1 MPRILS
7 TKSTSTKPRFALAA
21 LGLFF
26 ALPLAAQQT
35 GPLAPAPSRG
45 EYPASPPSMNA
56 PRSSAA
62 AAASADAP
70 LSNAPPSM
78 PVDQII
84 KQFAAREAE
93 FREERENFTYT
104 QTFVI
109 QTLDSSNHPD
119 GEYRMTADITFTP
132 AGKRYEN
139 ITYAPPSTLERIS
152 LSEQDLDDLR
162 DIQPFV
168 LTTDDLPKYNVTYVG
183 RQAVDEIN
191 SYVFDVGPK
200 VIEKN
205 HRYFQGRIWVD
216 DRDLEIVKTFGKA
229 VPDIRKKGNEN
240 VFPRFETYRENIEGN
255 YWFPTYTHADDFLH
269 FTNQDVHIRMI
280 VRYEN
285 YKRFRAS
292 IRLGKPVPV
301 TPAPSEQK

>member
-1 MPRILS
+1 MPRIEPKNSADQRL
-7 TKSTSTKPRFALAA
+7 RAGFAVLVACCT
-21 LGLFF
+21 LFF

-45 EYPASPPSMNA
+45 EYPASPPPAGA
-56 PRSSAA
+56 PQRA
-62 AAASADAP
+62 AAASVDP
-70 LSNAPPSM
+70 PMSNAPPSL

-84 KQFAAREAE
+84 TQFAAREAE
-93 FREERENFTYT
+93 FREERQNFTYT
-104 QTFVI
+104 QTFII
-109 QTLDSSNHPD
+109 QTLDSSNRPD

-139 ITYAPPSTLERIS
+139 ITFAPPSTLERIS

-183 RQAVDEIN
+183 RQPVDEI
-191 SYVFDVGPK
+191 SAYVFDVGPK

-216 DRDLEIVKTFGKA
+216 DRVLDIVKTFG
-229 VPDIRKKGNEN
+229 
-240 VFPRFETYRENIEGN
+240 
-255 YWFPTYTHADDFLH
+255 
-269 FTNQDVHIRMI
+269 
-280 VRYEN
+280 
-285 YKRFRAS
+285 
-292 IRLGKPVPV
+292 
-301 TPAPSEQK
+301 